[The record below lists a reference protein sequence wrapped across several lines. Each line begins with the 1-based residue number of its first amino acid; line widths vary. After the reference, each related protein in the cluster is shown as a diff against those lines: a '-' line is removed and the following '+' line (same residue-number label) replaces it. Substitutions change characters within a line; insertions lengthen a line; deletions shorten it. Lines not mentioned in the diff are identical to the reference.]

1 MYIYIWFGL
10 YYRNVFVFVDFIDFI
25 LKFRGRSFYDVLYMF
40 EVREFLRKKFIG
52 KKVRFWIMFY
62 FIIVLC
68 YVLNDN
74 IVIGMV
80 L

>member
-1 MYIYIWFGL
+1 MFIYGL
-10 YYRNVFVFVDFIDFI
+10 VCIIYRNVFVFVDFIDFI

-52 KKVRFWIMFY
+52 KKVRFWIIFY
-62 FIIVLC
+62 FIFVFC